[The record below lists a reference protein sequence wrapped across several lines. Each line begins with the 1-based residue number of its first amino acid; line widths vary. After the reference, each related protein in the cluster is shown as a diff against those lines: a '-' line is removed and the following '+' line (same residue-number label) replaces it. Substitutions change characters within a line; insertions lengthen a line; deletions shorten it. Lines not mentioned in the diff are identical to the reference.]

1 MNAKKV
7 AIRLSSKRPNK
18 LGWHEWAIKTKK
30 LAAQA
35 GIQFGDIYGVGG
47 DYDSELWANLFRQGL
62 SPEKA
67 VEGRADSA
75 AAFAGD
81 TLAEM
86 RVILTQFGFDPA
98 AAAALQAEGMGP
110 HELEDRARHMPGT
123 VGSLEHSH
131 NLRRSR
137 S

>member
-1 MNAKKV
+1 MSAKRV
-7 AIRLSSKRPNK
+7 ASKLSKRPNK
-18 LGWHEWAIKTKK
+18 LGWSEWANKTKDV
-30 LAAQA
+30 AARA
-35 GIQFGDIYGVGG
+35 GIRFGDLYGMSG

-62 SPEKA
+62 TPEKA
-67 VEGRADSA
+67 VEHLVDSA

-86 RVILTQFGFDPA
+86 RVILSRYGFDPS

-110 HELEDRARHMPGT
+110 HELEDRARHKAGT

-131 NLRRSR
+131 NLRRNR
-137 S
+137 